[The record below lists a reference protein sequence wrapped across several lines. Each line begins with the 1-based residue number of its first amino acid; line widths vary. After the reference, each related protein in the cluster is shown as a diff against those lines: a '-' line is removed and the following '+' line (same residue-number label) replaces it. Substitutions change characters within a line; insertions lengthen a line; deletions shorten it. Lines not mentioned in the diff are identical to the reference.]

1 MKPMG
6 TIPRDFQVN
15 PLQIGGRDA
24 AHWVAVAGDT
34 PLFVYDMAVVRDRIA
49 WFRAAFSS
57 VDLHYA
63 IKANPFA
70 PLLAD
75 GTVGRWPR
83 CRLGRGV
90 GAGAAGEAGRTHQL
104 RRTGQA

>member
-70 PLLAD
+70 PLLAAMAPLVD
-75 GTVGRWPR
+75 GLDV
-83 CRLGRGV
+83 
-90 GAGAAGEAGRTHQL
+90 A
-104 RRTGQA
+104 